1 MLGLGSSLISS
12 GAVSESPRVLIASYN
27 FNDDTGSGTGSSNAT
42 IPSGWATGMGA
53 AHTVFGSTTTK
64 NATGPAIGFTFT
76 SATTPS
82 TNTGAGGGHVGGPDT
97 LGTVVTDGTWDGGT
111 DHRYMMYLSLIHI

>member
-42 IPSGWATGMGA
+42 IPSGWATGLGCLLY
-53 AHTVFGSTTTK
+53 
-64 NATGPAIGFTFT
+64 T
-76 SATTPS
+76 SAAADE
-82 TNTGAGGGHVGGPDT
+82 G
-97 LGTVVTDGTWDGGT
+97 
-111 DHRYMMYLSLIHI
+111 

>member
-12 GAVSESPRVLIASYN
+12 GAVSEPPRVLIASYN
-27 FNDDTGSGTGSSNAT
+27 FNDDTGSGTSSNT
-42 IPSGWATGMGA
+42 TLPSGWAKGMGA

-82 TNTGAGGGHVGGPDT
+82 TNTGAGGG
-97 LGTVVTDGTWDGGT
+97 
-111 DHRYMMYLSLIHI
+111 LSLIHI